1 MVGAGLQLSKRSTV
15 WIQLELY
22 PQEPMDVEIFAL
34 LGEMLFHR
42 ARHVGGVAQDDF
54 AGFRREFWVLAHGV
68 GDDGE
73 GELVMFRDP
82 VNGSGFAP
90 GASQVLGNRE
100 IDFRAEH
107 IVSEAGIEAPSWLE
121 VDHTFAVDR
130 EELRDAVRRRFT
142 PVRPLRTLDPVV
154 S

>member
-1 MVGAGLQLSKRSTV
+1 
-15 WIQLELY
+15 
-22 PQEPMDVEIFAL
+22 MDVEIFTL

-90 GASQVLGNRE
+90 GASQVR
-100 IDFRAEH
+100 
-107 IVSEAGIEAPSWLE
+107 PSRVFSLQGALADPILWQVAHPCLLY
-121 VDHTFAVDR
+121 TSPSP
-130 EELRDAVRRRFT
+130 RDGLLSRMPSSA
-142 PVRPLRTLDPVV
+142 
-154 S
+154 